1 MRSIGG
7 LMRSHVVQRGP
18 DKEPN
23 YPSRKHSSVVE
34 PMQADR
40 LLLKNPLP
48 RPLQM
53 AVEKLLRTQVAQRL
67 LNMRLQTLSRTAA
80 VP

>member
-1 MRSIGG
+1 
-7 LMRSHVVQRGP
+7 
-18 DKEPN
+18 
-23 YPSRKHSSVVE
+23 
-34 PMQADR
+34 MQADR

-67 LNMRLQTLSRTAA
+67 LNMRLQTLSRTGSLSSVEHVGPAEPVTEAIEDQLLCHVARPVKFRQA
-80 VP
+80 V